1 MTDMKGW
8 LERRG
13 KEQQRLYDKYG
24 KALEQEHTGE
34 YVAIGTK
41 GQTIL
46 GKRIG
51 EVAQQALDTLGKGNF
66 GVFRVGYPTLTRWLK
81 ISS

>member
-1 MTDMKGW
+1 MTDMKEW
-8 LERRG
+8 LEKRG
-13 KEQQRLYDKYG
+13 KEQQRLYHKYG

-41 GQTIL
+41 GETIF

-51 EVAQQALDTLGKGNF
+51 AVAQQALDTLGQGNF
-66 GVFRVGYPTLTRWLK
+66 GLFRVGYPTLTRWLK
-81 ISS
+81 IIS